1 MKRIADYRLYIFDW
15 DGTLNSMSAAH
26 RAYETVKRCL
36 KFFKGGHR
44 PKYSNINMTDI
55 KHIVKREELKN
66 RIFASAI
73 DFLVL
78 MIKPKLHNDT
88 IEMLEELRKKGKKI
102 VILSNGSGIRQRK
115 ELGMLGITG
124 LFDMIVSAK
133 DMGVIKPDPSGIRMV
148 MRKIKTHAADTVY
161 IGDTADDML
170 AARLAKVSA
179 CAVCC
184 GFHSRARLKSMEPDY
199 IFQSIEELYRNC

>member
-1 MKRIADYRLYIFDW
+1 MKRIADYRLYVFDW
-15 DGTLNSMSAAH
+15 DGTLNSMSVAH
-26 RAYETVKRCL
+26 RAYETVKRGL
-36 KFFKGGHR
+36 KFFSGGRR
-44 PKYSNINMTDI
+44 PRYSNINRTDI
-55 KHIVKREELKN
+55 KDLVKREELKN

-73 DFLVL
+73 DFLAF

-88 IEMLEELRKKGKKI
+88 IEMLNALRRKGKKI
-102 VILSNGSGIRQRK
+102 VILSNGSGIRLRK
-115 ELGMLGITG
+115 ELGTLGITG
-124 LFDMIVSAK
+124 LFDMVVSAK

-148 MRKIKTHAADTVY
+148 MRKMNARTGDTVY

-199 IFQSIEELYRNC
+199 IFQSIEELYRNL

>member
-1 MKRIADYRLYIFDW
+1 MKRIADYKLYVFDW
-15 DGTLNSMSAAH
+15 DGTLNSMSMAH
-26 RAYETVKRCL
+26 RAYETVKRMF

-44 PKYSNINMTDI
+44 PRYSNIDMTNI
-55 KHIVKREELKN
+55 KHVVRQEELKN

-78 MIKPKLHNDT
+78 MMKPKLHNDT
-88 IEMLEELRKKGKKI
+88 VEMLKALRKKGKNI
-102 VILSNGSGIRQRK
+102 VILSNGSGIRLRK
-115 ELGMLGITG
+115 ELGSLGITG
-124 LFDMIVSAK
+124 LFDMVVSAK

-148 MRKIKTHAADTVY
+148 MRKMKTQAGDTVY

-184 GFHSRARLKSMEPDY
+184 GFHSRARLKSMGPNY
-199 IFQSIEELYRNC
+199 IFQSIEELYRNL

>member
-1 MKRIADYRLYIFDW
+1 MKRISDYTLFVFDW

-26 RAYETVKRCL
+26 RIYETIKRGL
-36 KFFKGGHR
+36 KFLRGGHN

-55 KHIVKREELKN
+55 KRTVKSEELKN
-66 RIFASAI
+66 RIFAAAI
-73 DFLVL
+73 DFLIL
-78 MIKPKLHNDT
+78 FMKPKLHNDT
-88 IEMLEELRKKGKKI
+88 LEMLKTLRKRGKKI
-102 VILSNGSGIRQRK
+102 VILSNGSGIRLRK
-115 ELGMLGITG
+115 ELGTLGITG
-124 LFDMIVSAK
+124 LFDMVVSAK

-148 MRKIKTHAADTVY
+148 MRKMKTHAAETVY

-184 GFHSRARLKSMEPDY
+184 GFHSRARLKSMEPEY
-199 IFQSIEELYRNC
+199 IFQSIEELYRNL

>member
-1 MKRIADYRLYIFDW
+1 MKRIADYKLYVFDW
-15 DGTLNSMSAAH
+15 DGTLNSMSMAH
-26 RAYETVKRCL
+26 RTYETLKRGL
-36 KFFKGGHR
+36 KFFRGGHR
-44 PKYSNINMTDI
+44 PRYSNINMTDI
-55 KHIVKREELKN
+55 KHVVKREELKN
-66 RIFASAI
+66 KIFASAI

-78 MIKPKLHNDT
+78 MMKPKLHNDT
-88 IEMLEELRKKGKKI
+88 VEMLKALRKKGKKI
-102 VILSNGSGIRQRK
+102 VILSNGSGIRLRK
-115 ELGMLGITG
+115 ELGSLGIRE
-124 LFDMIVSAK
+124 LFDMVVSAK

-148 MRKIKTHAADTVY
+148 MRKMKAHAGDTVY

-199 IFQSIEELYRNC
+199 IFQSIEELYRNL